1 MMLCR
6 RCLLVIGVG
15 LCLAAGSSL
24 VARTAQEPSP
34 EPSLTD
40 RQKAQFLLHAKVV
53 NSKEIGKGITHPW
66 RLTLSDGTLTHDAAF
81 QSIDERMALAR
92 FARGPSEV
100 GFRDSY
106 HYNIAA
112 YELARL
118 LGLDDM
124 VPVTVECKWE
134 GRQGALSWWIP
145 FKWDEEM
152 RRKLNL
158 MPPNMKVWADQ
169 VSKTD
174 VFVKLIYDTDRN
186 MGNVLITEDWKV
198 WLIDFTR
205 AFRRHKD
212 LPKPEQLQRCE
223 RNLLEKLRQLNEKE
237 LLARTDP
244 HLTKSEVEALLAR
257 RDKIVEHF
265 QQRIAE
271 WGENAVLY

>member
-1 MMLCR
+1 MFDGQR
-6 RCLLVIGVG
+6 SRVSVVAV
-15 LCLAAGSSL
+15 CLAAAAF
-24 VARTAQEPSP
+24 VAAAQAQTPATEPN
-34 EPSLTD
+34 LTEE
-40 RQKAQFLLHAKVV
+40 QKREFLLHGKVV
-53 NSKEIGKGITHPW
+53 NRKEIGKGVTHPW

-81 QSIDERMALAR
+81 QSIDERKNSVQ
-92 FARGPSEV
+92 FAGGPSEV

-124 VPVTVECKWE
+124 VPVTVERKWKGE
-134 GRQGALSWWIP
+134 SGALSWWVP
-145 FKWDEEM
+145 WKWDEEM

-158 MPPNMKVWADQ
+158 MPPNMKAWAEQ
-169 VSKTD
+169 TAKVD
-174 VFVKLIYDTDRN
+174 VFAKLIYDTDRN
-186 MGNVLITEDWKV
+186 AGNVLITEDWKI

-205 AFRRHKD
+205 AFRLHTD

-244 HLTKSEVEALLAR
+244 HLTKGEVAALLAR
-257 RDKIVEHF
+257 RDRILERF

-271 WGENAVLY
+271 WGENVVLY

>member
-1 MMLCR
+1 MMLYR
-6 RCLLVIGVG
+6 RGLLVFGAG

-40 RQKAQFLLHAKVV
+40 RQKAEFLLHAKIV

-81 QSIDERMALAR
+81 QSIDDRKNLVQ
-92 FARGPSEV
+92 FTRGPAEI

-112 YELARL
+112 YELAKL

-124 VPVTVECKWE
+124 VPVMVERKWQ
-134 GRQGALSWWIP
+134 GKWGALSWWIP

-158 MPPNMKVWADQ
+158 MPPNMKAWGEQ
-169 VSKTD
+169 VDKVD
-174 VFVKLIYDTDRN
+174 LFVKLIYDTDRN
-186 MGNVLITEDWKV
+186 AGNVLITEDWKV
-198 WLIDFTR
+198 WMIDFTR
-205 AFRRHKD
+205 AFRLHKD

-237 LLARTDP
+237 LLARTDL
-244 HLTKSEVEALLAR
+244 HLTRSEVEALLAR
-257 RDKIVEHF
+257 RDKIVERV

-271 WGENAVLY
+271 WGENVVLY

>member
-6 RCLLVIGVG
+6 RYLLVFVVG
-15 LCLAAGSSL
+15 LCLAA
-24 VARTAQEPSP
+24 AQAQSPTTEPN
-34 EPSLTD
+34 LTEE
-40 RQKAQFLLHAKVV
+40 QKREFLLHAKIV

-81 QSIDERMALAR
+81 QSIDERMSLAR

-100 GFRDSY
+100 AFRDSY

-124 VPVTVECKWE
+124 VPVTVERKWE
-134 GRQGALSWWIP
+134 GKQGALSWWIP

-158 MPPNMKVWADQ
+158 IPPNMQAWSEQVAKV
-169 VSKTD
+169 D

-186 MGNVLITEDWKV
+186 AGNVLITEDWKV

-212 LPKPEQLQRCE
+212 LPKPEELLRCE

-257 RDKIVEHF
+257 RDKMVERF
-265 QQRIAE
+265 QQRIAK
-271 WGENAVLY
+271 WGENVVLY

>member
-1 MMLCR
+1 MFGR
-6 RCLLVIGVG
+6 RGLLVFGVG
-15 LCLAAGSSL
+15 LCLATAAL
-24 VARTAQEPSP
+24 VAAAQTQSPATEPN
-34 EPSLTD
+34 LTEE
-40 RQKAQFLLHAKVV
+40 QKREFLLHAKIV

-81 QSIDERMALAR
+81 QSIDERKDLVL
-92 FARGPSEV
+92 FARGPSEI

-106 HYNIAA
+106 HFDIAG

-124 VPVTVECKWE
+124 VPVTVERKWD
-134 GRQGALSWWIP
+134 GRCGALSWWIP

-152 RRKLNL
+152 RRKQNL
-158 MPPNMKVWADQ
+158 MPPDMKVWADQ

-257 RDKIVEHF
+257 RDKIVERF
-265 QQRIAE
+265 QRLVAE
-271 WGENAVLY
+271 RGENAVLY